1 MSENVIISGLHMD
14 LTDALKSIV
23 MEKTGKLFKHEESII
38 RLRIELESTTCSATR
53 QNEFVAK
60 GHVEMNGSPI
70 VINEASNDLYKSIDR
85 LIDKLD
91 RGLRRRARLKLV
103 KRKKTSLNDS
113 IAMGTQPHLA

>member
-23 MEKTGKLFKHEESII
+23 MEKTEKLFKHEESII

-60 GHVEMNGSPI
+60 GHIEMNGSPI

>member
-23 MEKTGKLFKHEESII
+23 MEKTEKLFKHEESII

-103 KRKKTSLNDS
+103 KRKKTSLSDS

>member
-23 MEKTGKLFKHEESII
+23 MEKTEKLFKHEESII